1 MVVKCP
7 KLSSDLVSNEAALT
21 VADIQQSSTPQDIL
35 SEVKDAG
42 TPADNDGSGVKT
54 PARCETPPA
63 TGCPNIPQLST
74 PQPSDNR
81 PSDVLIPPVA
91 EQVADSA
98 TPMADGTIPAV
109 DLSTCSLVK
118 YEERSHVPGVR
129 FVVENHKGWT
139 PVVKGSEKKSTADN
153 GDGSRCNPVRSKDKI
168 LQLDYLKLKGPKP
181 TAR

>member
-1 MVVKCP
+1 M
-7 KLSSDLVSNEAALT
+7 
-21 VADIQQSSTPQDIL
+21 
-35 SEVKDAG
+35 KDAG
-42 TPADNDGSGVKT
+42 TPAGNDGSGMKT

-63 TGCPNIPQLST
+63 TGCPNIPQ

-91 EQVADSA
+91 EKVVDSA
-98 TPMADGTIPAV
+98 MPMADGTIPAV

-118 YEERSHVPGVR
+118 YETRSHVPGVR

-139 PVVKGSEKKSTADN
+139 QVVKGSEKKSTADN

-168 LQLDYLKLKGPKP
+168 LQLVYVKEVKYVERNGTPGLTFRRGKTNHSYQWIPIVPGSPVATRTQSKFKV
-181 TAR
+181 